1 MADFARY
8 LAVADRSVYR
18 MVGEYFGIDATFWSQ
33 FETRL
38 AEFDVESAVDYASQF
53 LDEKGYGDFQY
64 ELQQIGVGLST
75 KLRAHFA
82 DWVRS
87 LIVPQPA
94 DVLQL
99 LAIDPEARF
108 LSFNYT
114 ATLEQLYRVP
124 PQRILHIHGFVG
136 NPTEALVLG
145 HGWERRPED
154 SLNFEPDGPDSD
166 WRVRDGIEHLDAFF
180 EATFKPTR
188 QLIDK
193 NAAFFHSLAEV
204 DHVRILG
211 HGLAEVDEPYLEAVI
226 DAVDVTRTRWTISTY
241 NDLDERRER
250 FGAYRIAEHLVDY
263 RPLTAC

>member
-8 LAVADRSVYR
+8 LASTDRSVYR

-38 AEFDVESAVDYASQF
+38 AGFDAEAAVDYASQF
-53 LDEKGYGDFQY
+53 LDDKGYGDFQY

-75 KLRAHFA
+75 TLQAHFA
-82 DWVRS
+82 DWVRG
-87 LIVPQPA
+87 LVVPQPA
-94 DVLQL
+94 DVPRR
-99 LAIDPEARF
+99 LAIDPAARF

-114 ATLEQLYRVP
+114 ATLERLYRVP
-124 PQRILHIHGFVG
+124 PERILHIHGFIG
-136 NPTEALVLG
+136 NTSEALVLG

-180 EATFKPTR
+180 AATFKPTR
-188 QLIDK
+188 RLIEES
-193 NAAFFHSLAEV
+193 AAFFRGLGDV
-204 DHVRILG
+204 DEIRVLG
-211 HGLAEVDEPYLEAVI
+211 HGLAEVDAPYLEAVM
-226 DAVDVTRTRWTISTY
+226 DAVDLSRTRWTISTF
-241 NDLDERRER
+241 NDLDERRRR
-250 FGAYRIAEHLVDY
+250 FGAYGVAEHLVAY